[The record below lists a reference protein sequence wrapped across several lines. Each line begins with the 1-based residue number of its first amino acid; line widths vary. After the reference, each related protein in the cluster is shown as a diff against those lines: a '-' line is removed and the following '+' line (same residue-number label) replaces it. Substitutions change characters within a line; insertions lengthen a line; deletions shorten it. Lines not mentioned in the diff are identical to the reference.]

1 MSFITMF
8 VYGNDLYRASIY
20 YGIAAYRVE
29 VRRSDRWA
37 VFYVP
42 RTLLLFKG
50 VALGAPIIFTTLSK
64 T

>member
-1 MSFITMF
+1 MF
-8 VYGNDLYRASIY
+8 VYGNELYHASIY

-29 VRRSDRWA
+29 VRRSDTWA
-37 VFYVP
+37 VLYVP

-50 VALGAPIIFTTLSK
+50 VALGALIIFTTLSK